1 LVGERGF
8 DFANLFCNPDLT
20 IAGSPE
26 RLSKQARLIARMTGI
41 PLERLLRWVIAWSGL
56 MASWMLEDRED
67 PKLPVLVGELA
78 IRELTGC

>member
-1 LVGERGF
+1 
-8 DFANLFCNPDLT
+8 
-20 IAGSPE
+20 
-26 RLSKQARLIARMTGI
+26 MTGI